1 MFNTGLIDYLKI
13 RVKLDKVKILDKRLI
28 TDFIA
33 YYPDIET
40 LDDDLLEQ
48 QKLGD
53 NFRKAEPFIKIID
66 GITYRIYIKAFIDSN
81 KTAHEYVV
89 FQISAKMLKEKY
101 FEGITSENFSQIVK
115 DINSFGVLKISTGD
129 FLQGLVSDID
139 ICINQL
145 IDLKSLKTAFSFIL
159 QNPNKGKLPLI
170 HHISQ
175 SNSIKNTYNLGMDFN
190 KREKASNTAPY
201 CKIYHKGFELL
212 SKSITFYKAFLE
224 PQKTAVMDNLVRYEF
239 TIKAAKH
246 KKYLCEKGFNANFK
260 TLFDLLKA
268 HQRDLKAIAQS
279 GLKHYIEPKEK
290 SKVDKDLNPMDIMVQ
305 FYIENL
311 IKLGFDQEKLLGF
324 THLIDCPVAKSRT
337 KTKAKKLIDDLKN
350 RDKNI
355 KSEIMQNER
364 SNTFLNTASVLYPC
378 IDFKAPKSGS
388 VRSLARTNSY
398 MSDFTSLRSLFI
410 SNRKYAVGRADTAK
424 QSLKESKDLFNT
436 LLQKAFKGELE
447 LK

>member
-1 MFNTGLIDYLKI
+1 MFNTGLIDSLKI
-13 RVKLDKVKILDKRLI
+13 RVKLEKIKIIDKRLI

-33 YYPDIET
+33 YYPDIDS
-40 LDDDLLEQ
+40 LDGNYTEQ

-53 NFRKAEPFIKIID
+53 NYRKAEPFIKIIN
-66 GITYRIYIKAFIDSN
+66 GITYRIYIKAFIDSK

-89 FQISAKMLKEKY
+89 FQISAKMLKQQY
-101 FEGITSENFSQIVK
+101 FEGITVENFKMIVD
-115 DINSFGVLKISTGD
+115 DINAFGVLKVSYTD

-159 QNPNKGKLPLI
+159 HNPNKGKLPLI

-175 SNSIKNTYNLGMDFN
+175 SNSLKNTFNLGMDFN

-212 SKSITFYKAFLE
+212 SKSSQFYRAFLE
-224 PQKTAVMDNLVRYEF
+224 PMKASVIDNLVRYEF
-239 TIKAAKH
+239 TIKASKH
-246 KKYLCEKGFNANFK
+246 KQYLCEKGFNANFK
-260 TLFDLLKA
+260 TLYDLLKV

-290 SKVDKDLNPMDIMVQ
+290 SKVDKELNPMDLMVQ

-311 IKLGFDQEKLLGF
+311 IKLGFDEQKLLGF

-364 SNTFLNTASVLYPC
+364 SNNFLKNLG
-378 IDFKAPKSGS
+378 I
-388 VRSLARTNSY
+388 
-398 MSDFTSLRSLFI
+398 
-410 SNRKYAVGRADTAK
+410 
-424 QSLKESKDLFNT
+424 
-436 LLQKAFKGELE
+436 
-447 LK
+447 